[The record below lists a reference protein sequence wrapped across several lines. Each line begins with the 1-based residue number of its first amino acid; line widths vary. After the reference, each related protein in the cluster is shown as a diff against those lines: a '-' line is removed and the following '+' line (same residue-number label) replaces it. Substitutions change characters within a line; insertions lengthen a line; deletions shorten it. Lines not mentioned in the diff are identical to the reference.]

1 MLGPDRAGRL
11 DVLRTSH
18 LFSGMKVDDLEA
30 LLSVAHER
38 KVHRGTLVFQKGDTG
53 SSMMAVLSGRIRI
66 GSTSRDGKQL
76 TLAVIDGG
84 NVFGELALLD
94 GKPRSADAT
103 ALEDSILLEI
113 ARPAFLQLLKN
124 DPSLL
129 ASLIALLCDRVRGAS
144 AALEDLSLLDL
155 QTRLARVLVK
165 LGIDYGRRTP
175 NGVRIEL
182 RLSQTDLGTLVT
194 ASRESV
200 NRQLQAWREAGILGS
215 EGGLHVIRRSAQLA
229 AFADPSSV

>member
-11 DVLRTSH
+11 DVLRTSL
-18 LFSGMKVDDLEA
+18 LFSGMQADDLEA

-38 KVHRGTLVFQKGDTG
+38 KVHRGALVFQKGDAG
-53 SSMMAVLSGRIRI
+53 SSMMAVLSGKIRI

-113 ARPAFLQLLKN
+113 TRPAFLLLLKN
-124 DPSLL
+124 DASLL
-129 ASLIALLCDRVRGAS
+129 ASLLALLCDRVRGAS
-144 AALEDLSLLDL
+144 AALEDLGLLDL

-165 LGIDYGRRTP
+165 LGADYGRRTP

-182 RLSQTDLGTLVT
+182 RLSQTDLSMLVA

-200 NRQLQAWREAGILGS
+200 NRQLQAWRKLGILGK
-215 EGGLHVIRRSAQLA
+215 EGGLHLIRRSAELA
-229 AFADPSSV
+229 AFADPGLL